1 MEKNRRNY
9 TPIPETGL
17 IRTEAAGSE
26 AGEMTENASRE
37 QRRRRR
43 FEKERTSRE
52 QEQRRERGRGGR
64 LVRARRQWSGSV
76 AWDIR
81 GTVIQQMKFRGLRT
95 KFKIEGSK

>member
-64 LVRARRQWSGSV
+64 LVRARRQW
-76 AWDIR
+76 R
-81 GTVIQQMKFRGLRT
+81 
-95 KFKIEGSK
+95 EGQWFGGVGYQRDSAANEI